1 MTTQRS
7 HLMDEIMEGP
17 LVGGMLDDDFYKDT
31 MGQFICENFP
41 ETEVMFGMTNRT
53 SRERLAEIIPE
64 RKLRDELDL
73 ARARR
78 FTRTDIHYLRG
89 TNEYGDRMF
98 REPYLSALAGLEL
111 PDYDLA
117 VKDGQFQLHFQG
129 PWMNASRWEIPA
141 LAIVNGLRFRAK
153 LERMTRF
160 ERDEVLATGIRRL
173 GEKIRRFRAI
183 PDATFCDF
191 GTRRRANRAWQ
202 RYVDETLRDEIPK
215 QFTGTSNTECAMDL
229 GLLGMGTSAHELFMV
244 VAAILGATDDDG
256 LLGSHNHVLEL
267 WWQTYGHGLSI
278 ALTDTFGTDFFFRD
292 FTPFQALKW
301 KGLRQDSGD
310 PVEFGRKAIAFYK
323 GLGINPVDKLLIFS
337 DGLDMDMIER
347 LWKEFDGQIKR
358 TFGFGTML
366 TNDLGIPPIS
376 IVIKAVAARQDA
388 SAPWRTT
395 VKLSD
400 NLEKA
405 MGLPI
410 EVKRYKRVFGHTN
423 EFEAECVV

>member
-1 MTTQRS
+1 MTAHRN

-31 MGQFICENFP
+31 MGQFIHENYP
-41 ETEVMFGMTNRT
+41 GVEAMFGMTNRT
-53 SRERLAEIIPE
+53 TRERLAEIIPE
-64 RKLRDELDL
+64 KKLADELDL
-73 ARARR
+73 ARTRR
-78 FTRTDIHYLRG
+78 FTRTELHYLRG
-89 TNEYGDRMF
+89 TNEYGHRMF
-98 REPYLSALAGLEL
+98 RETYLETLAKLEL
-111 PDYDLA
+111 PGYDLA
-117 VKDGQFQLHFQG
+117 VKDGQYQLHFQG
-129 PWMNASRWEIPA
+129 PWLAASRWEIPA
-141 LAIVNGLRFRAK
+141 LAIVNGLRFRSK

-160 ERDEVLATGIRRL
+160 ERDEVLATGIHRL

-202 RYVDETLRDEIPK
+202 RYVDKTLREELPG

-229 GLLGMGTSAHELFMV
+229 DLLGMGTSAHELFMV
-244 VAAILGATDDDG
+244 VAAILGASDDGG
-256 LLGSHNHVLEL
+256 LLGSHNGVLEL
-267 WWQTYGHGLSI
+267 WWRMYGEGLSI

-292 FTPFQALKW
+292 FTPFQAVKW

-310 PVEFGRKAIAFYK
+310 PVAFGRKAIVFYRE
-323 GLGINPVDKLLIFS
+323 LGINPIDKLLIFS
-337 DGLDMDMIER
+337 DGLDMDMIEK

-366 TNDLGIPPIS
+366 TNDLGVPPIS
-376 IVIKAVAARQDA
+376 IVIKAVAARQDIN
-388 SAPWRTT
+388 APWRTT

-410 EVKRYKRVFGHTN
+410 EIKRYKRVFGHSN
-423 EFEAECVV
+423 DYEAECRV